1 MPHRRAEFL
10 RRVRHVH
17 AALRTR
23 SGTRSRCRLLW
34 LRACVHESLI
44 LNPSQA
50 MLSTVL
56 SPVHTCS
63 PSANYADV
71 EHQSALQLHV
81 SGAPSE
87 EIDIDLADFTH
98 THKTERIKSTNK
110 GCQSN
115 TAPPKKKHKPMS
127 EEMDTN
133 TASERKNSDV
143 IVKNIQ
149 MYR

>member
-1 MPHRRAEFL
+1 MPHRQAEFL

-17 AALRTR
+17 TALR
-23 SGTRSRCRLLW
+23 TRSRCRLLW
-34 LRACVHESLI
+34 LRACMHVSLI

-56 SPVHTCS
+56 SPVHACS

-71 EHQSALQLHV
+71 QHQSALQLHV

-87 EIDIDLADFTH
+87 EIDIDLADFTQ
-98 THKTERIKSTNK
+98 THEAERIKSANK

-115 TAPPKKKHKPMS
+115 TVPPKKKHKPMS
-127 EEMDTN
+127 EVLCLGRLDTRP
-133 TASERKNSDV
+133 TTDAHTHGLIDV
-143 IVKNIQ
+143 IDIE
-149 MYR
+149 